1 MPLHPLSES
10 MGVDHKPLI
19 SNEKTDV
26 AVARRIVFPPAE
38 LIMAMGSVLMTCTN
52 VSVKSL
58 QVPLIELAQGRYLA
72 QWFLTCSALALR
84 SYLSGE
90 PFRPFGP
97 PGQRRWLLL
106 RSAVYF
112 TFILLWWATLRLVPV
127 GDAVVIVQFQVFIVG
142 LLSRGLF
149 GKKLSARWWIGCVV
163 AFFGVVLVVRPPF
176 LFGGIPANS
185 NVGAG
190 SVSLGTCLNILAA
203 AFGALTNVLV
213 KFAPEAHF
221 LEVQHCTDFMC
232 GVVLCPPLLL
242 AFGTPS
248 VLANLA
254 VQESILIVAAFGVGG
269 LCLVILGYQ
278 LGNPGRIAVVS
289 YLEVPCAYVAQ
300 VVLFGNA
307 VEWPAILGSFLIVAA
322 AFAVVTEKDEAN

>member
-1 MPLHPLSES
+1 M
-10 MGVDHKPLI
+10 VV
-19 SNEKTDV
+19 V
-26 AVARRIVFPPAE
+26 AVCSLLHVYPPMVGHFAARASWR
-38 LIMAMGSVLMTCTN
+38 C
-52 VSVKSL
+52 
-58 QVPLIELAQGRYLA
+58 GRYRAVPGLHSRSSLA
-72 QWFLTCSALALR
+72 RPLRQKALR
-84 SYLSGE
+84 SL
-90 PFRPFGP
+90 
-97 PGQRRWLLL
+97 
-106 RSAVYF
+106 VD
-112 TFILLWWATLRLVPV
+112 RLCC
-127 GDAVVIVQFQVFIVG
+127 GF
-142 LLSRGLF
+142 
-149 GKKLSARWWIGCVV
+149 
-163 AFFGVVLVVRPPF
+163 FFGVVLVVRPPF

-185 NVGAG
+185 DVGAG